1 MKCNGVVICTPA
13 VGEEAGAHLCR
24 RFRFLHRLG
33 EGETNQRRDASPAPT
48 QFFHN
53 LMGVLGLSK
62 GPQCSKI
69 RVCLFC
75 LHHPVLCTSNF
86 LIVAKMYTVHLIFP
100 TRCTTSSSC
109 SAPLPPP
116 LSQPP
121 SNLRL
126 PPPLPQPPYRPAP
139 IGHRSLRL
147 LLPRRDLDLGGASAG
162 SWLPLPESARVL
174 ATLAGICAG
183 SWLPSSGGRSFS
195 CTTTSGA

>member
-1 MKCNGVVICTPA
+1 
-13 VGEEAGAHLCR
+13 
-24 RFRFLHRLG
+24 
-33 EGETNQRRDASPAPT
+33 
-48 QFFHN
+48 
-53 LMGVLGLSK
+53 MGLLGLSK

-69 RVCLFC
+69 RVYLFC

-121 SNLRL
+121 LNLRL

-147 LLPRRDLDLGGASAG
+147 LLPRRNLDLGGASAG
-162 SWLPLPESARVL
+162 SWLPLPESAWGLGYPRRNLRGIL
-174 ATLAGICAG
+174 ASLVGRPIFLVHHHVGRLILASLVGRPIG
-183 SWLPSSGGRSFS
+183 SGPFGSRCLDLDGF
-195 CTTTSGA
+195 